1 MHDISW
7 RYDSLS
13 GIGGEIW
20 REINKVVVKKRLFKN
35 KHCAFIFHIRQGRNS
50 EQKIVQGTQ
59 HNVEFI
65 WQLLLFI

>member
-13 GIGGEIW
+13 GIGGKIW
-20 REINKVVVKKRLFKN
+20 REINKVVVKNACLRTNTALLL
-35 KHCAFIFHIRQGRNS
+35 FHIRQGRDS
-50 EQKIVQGTQ
+50 EQKTQ

>member
-35 KHCAFIFHIRQGRNS
+35 KHCAFIFSYQT
-50 EQKIVQGTQ
+50 GTK
-59 HNVEFI
+59 
-65 WQLLLFI
+65 